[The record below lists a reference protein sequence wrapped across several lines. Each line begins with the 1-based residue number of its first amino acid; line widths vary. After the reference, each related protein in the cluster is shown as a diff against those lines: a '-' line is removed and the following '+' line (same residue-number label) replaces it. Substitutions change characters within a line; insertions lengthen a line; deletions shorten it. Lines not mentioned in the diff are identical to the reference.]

1 MPSPI
6 VKPRLD
12 AFRKQAGRCY
22 YCGSLMWLDDKEGF
36 AIKHLISISAAA
48 KFKCTAEHLVARC
61 DGGGNSKLNIVAACL
76 FCNNTRHR
84 MKNAPTP
91 NKYKEHIQRRLNKGK
106 WHPRSLQHLVS
117 RPA

>member
-48 KFKCTAEHLVARC
+48 KFNCTSEHLVARC